1 MSSGCQR
8 TVCPSRVDP
17 IMSTQEI
24 FLLALQLSLIAIVL
38 SVGMQSRWSD
48 LTYMFGRP
56 AILLKAIVAVNVI
69 VPAVAVALCLLL
81 SIPPSTRAGLI
92 LMAAS
97 PLAAS
102 APLKMLRTE
111 AERSY
116 VVGTYA
122 AVILSAV
129 VTIPAT
135 AEVLK
140 LISPHTF
147 KVPMDLVAKF
157 IFINV
162 LLPLLVGVAINAARQ
177 RLAERLAPAVKFV
190 GLVGTVLIVLLIFVR
205 FAREFMPLTG
215 DGTVFVIIATMAAG
229 VAAGY
234 ALGGP
239 DPANRKTLAEAA
251 STRHPSLAVAI
262 AGVNP
267 QYTHVLAAIILFLFC
282 STLFGLTMA
291 GVRSIK
297 SRRTPQ
303 PVAP

>member
-1 MSSGCQR
+1 MS
-8 TVCPSRVDP
+8 
-17 IMSTQEI
+17 IQEI
-24 FLLALQLSLIAIVL
+24 ILLTLQLSLIAIVL
-38 SVGMQSRWSD
+38 SVGLQSRFSD
-48 LTYMFGRP
+48 LTYMLHRP
-56 AILLKAIVAVNVI
+56 VLLMRAIVAVNVV

-81 SIPPSTRAGLI
+81 SIPPSTRAGLV

-111 AERSY
+111 SERSY

-122 AVILSAV
+122 AVVLSAV
-129 VTIPAT
+129 VTLPVT

-147 KVPMDLVAKF
+147 RVPMGLVASF
-157 IFINV
+157 VLINV
-162 LLPLLVGVAINAARQ
+162 LLPLLVGVAVNAKWQ
-177 RLAERLAPAVKFV
+177 SLAERVAPVAKTV
-190 GLVGTVLIVLLIFVR
+190 GVIMTVLIVLLIFVR
-205 FAREFMPLTG
+205 FAREFIPLTG
-215 DGTVFVIIATMAAG
+215 DGSVFVIIATLAAALAAG
-229 VAAGY
+229 H

-239 DPANRKTLAEAA
+239 DPANRKTLGEAA

-282 STLFGLTMA
+282 STLFGLTMT
-291 GVRSIK
+291 VLRSK
-297 SRRTPQ
+297 LQPRQTPR
-303 PVAP
+303 PATR

>member
-1 MSSGCQR
+1 
-8 TVCPSRVDP
+8 
-17 IMSTQEI
+17 MSTQEI
-24 FLLALQLSLIAIVL
+24 FLLALQLSLILIVL
-38 SVGMQSRWSD
+38 SVGLQSRWSD
-48 LTYMFGRP
+48 LTYLLGRP
-56 AILLKAIVAVNVI
+56 AMLLRAIVAVNVI

-81 SIPPSTRAGLI
+81 SIPPPTRAGLI

-102 APLKMLRTE
+102 APLKMLRTQ

-129 VTIPAT
+129 VTITAT

-147 KVPMDLVAKF
+147 RVPMDLVAKF
-157 IFINV
+157 ILINV
-162 LLPLLVGVAINAARQ
+162 LLPLLVGVAVNAKWQ
-177 RLAERLAPAVKFV
+177 GFAERLANVVKIV
-190 GLVGTVLIVLLIFVR
+190 GVIGTVLIVLLIFVR
-205 FAREFMPLTG
+205 FAREFLSLTG
-215 DGTVFVIIATMAAG
+215 DGTVFVIVVTLAAG
-229 VAAGY
+229 IAAGY

-282 STLFGLTMA
+282 STLFGLTML
-291 GVRSIK
+291 GVRSK
-297 SRRTPQ
+297 LQSRRTPQ
-303 PVAP
+303 PVAR